1 MNFPK
6 RKVLRLKDYDYSQ
19 TGGYFITFCT
29 ENRAPVL
36 SRITVGKAAIR
47 LPQVELTEYGR
58 ITEKYIQ
65 NISVAYPHIS
75 VENYVIMPNHVHLLL
90 LVGDGGQGAAR
101 PTVSA
106 VVRSIKAL
114 VRKETG
120 KVCSKT
126 PFTTTS
132 FVTGRIFCSIGT
144 TSKPTRANG
153 QRTNTIFNTR
163 TAVVLTAGFRLHNKK
178 PLTRR

>member
-29 ENRAPVL
+29 ENRAPLL
-36 SRITVGKAAIR
+36 SRITVGKAALR

-120 KVCSKT
+120 KSL
-126 PFTTTS
+126 FQNS
-132 FVTGRIFCSIGT
+132 FYDHILRDEQDFLIHWDYIE
-144 TSKPTRANG
+144 
-153 QRTNTIFNTR
+153 TNPGKWAEDEYHI
-163 TAVVLTAGFRLHNKK
+163 
-178 PLTRR
+178 

>member
-29 ENRAPVL
+29 ENRAPLLGNIVVGGGVL
-36 SRITVGKAAIR
+36 DA
-47 LPQVELTEYGR
+47 PQVELTEYGR

-90 LVGDGGQGAAR
+90 VVGDGGQGAAR
-101 PTVSA
+101 PTIA
-106 VVRSIKAL
+106 VVR
-114 VRKETG
+114 
-120 KVCSKT
+120 
-126 PFTTTS
+126 
-132 FVTGRIFCSIGT
+132 
-144 TSKPTRANG
+144 
-153 QRTNTIFNTR
+153 
-163 TAVVLTAGFRLHNKK
+163 
-178 PLTRR
+178 

>member
-36 SRITVGKAAIR
+36 SRITVGKAALR

-120 KVCSKT
+120 KSL
-126 PFTTTS
+126 FQNS
-132 FVTGRIFCSIGT
+132 FYDHILRD
-144 TSKPTRANG
+144 G
-153 QRTNTIFNTR
+153 QDFLIHWDYIETNPGKWAEDEYHI
-163 TAVVLTAGFRLHNKK
+163 
-178 PLTRR
+178 

>member
-29 ENRAPVL
+29 ENRAPLL
-36 SRITVGKAAIR
+36 SRITVGKAALR

-120 KVCSKT
+120 KSL
-126 PFTTTS
+126 FQNS
-132 FVTGRIFCSIGT
+132 FYDHILRD
-144 TSKPTRANG
+144 G
-153 QRTNTIFNTR
+153 QDFLIHWDYIETNPGKWAEDEYHI
-163 TAVVLTAGFRLHNKK
+163 
-178 PLTRR
+178 

>member
-6 RKVLRLKDYDYSQ
+6 RKMLRLKDYDYSQ
-19 TGGYFITFCT
+19 NGGYFITFCT
-29 ENRAPVL
+29 ENKAPLLGNIV
-36 SRITVGKAAIR
+36 VGKAALR

-120 KVCSKT
+120 KSL
-126 PFTTTS
+126 FQNS
-132 FVTGRIFCSIGT
+132 FYDHILRD
-144 TSKPTRANG
+144 G
-153 QRTNTIFNTR
+153 QDFLIHWDYIETNPGKWAEDEYHI
-163 TAVVLTAGFRLHNKK
+163 
-178 PLTRR
+178 

>member
-1 MNFPK
+1 MNLPE
-6 RKVLRLKDYDYSQ
+6 RKPLRLKDYDYSQ

-36 SRITVGKAAIR
+36 SRITVGKAALR

-120 KVCSKT
+120 KSL
-126 PFTTTS
+126 FQNS
-132 FVTGRIFCSIGT
+132 FYDHILRDEQDFLIHWDYIE
-144 TSKPTRANG
+144 
-153 QRTNTIFNTR
+153 TNPGKWAEDEYHI
-163 TAVVLTAGFRLHNKK
+163 
-178 PLTRR
+178 

>member
-1 MNFPK
+1 M
-6 RKVLRLKDYDYSQ
+6 LRLKDYDYSQ

-36 SRITVGKAAIR
+36 SCITVGKAALR

-120 KVCSKT
+120 KSL
-126 PFTTTS
+126 FQNS
-132 FVTGRIFCSIGT
+132 FYDHILRDEQDFLIHWDYIE
-144 TSKPTRANG
+144 
-153 QRTNTIFNTR
+153 TNPGKWAEDEYHI
-163 TAVVLTAGFRLHNKK
+163 
-178 PLTRR
+178 

>member
-29 ENRAPVL
+29 ENRAPLL
-36 SRITVGKAAIR
+36 SRITVGKAALR
-47 LPQVELTEYGR
+47 LPQVELPEYGR

-120 KVCSKT
+120 KSL
-126 PFTTTS
+126 FQNS
-132 FVTGRIFCSIGT
+132 FYDHILRDEQDFLIHWDYIE
-144 TSKPTRANG
+144 
-153 QRTNTIFNTR
+153 TNPGKWAEDEYHI
-163 TAVVLTAGFRLHNKK
+163 
-178 PLTRR
+178 

>member
-6 RKVLRLKDYDYSQ
+6 RKMLRLKDYDYSQ

-29 ENRAPVL
+29 ENRAPLLGNIVVGGGVL
-36 SRITVGKAAIR
+36 DA
-47 LPQVELTEYGR
+47 PQVELTEYGR

-90 LVGDGGQGAAR
+90 VVGDGGQGAAR

-120 KVCSKT
+120 KSL
-126 PFTTTS
+126 FQNS
-132 FVTGRIFCSIGT
+132 FYDHILRD
-144 TSKPTRANG
+144 G
-153 QRTNTIFNTR
+153 QDFLIHWDYIETNPGKWAEDEYHI
-163 TAVVLTAGFRLHNKK
+163 
-178 PLTRR
+178 

>member
-29 ENRAPVL
+29 ENRAPLLGNIVVGGGVL
-36 SRITVGKAAIR
+36 DA
-47 LPQVELTEYGR
+47 PQVELTEYGR

-90 LVGDGGQGAAR
+90 VVGDGGQGAAR

-120 KVCSKT
+120 KSL
-126 PFTTTS
+126 FQNS
-132 FVTGRIFCSIGT
+132 FYDHILRD
-144 TSKPTRANG
+144 G
-153 QRTNTIFNTR
+153 QDFLIHWDYIETNPGKWAEDEYHI
-163 TAVVLTAGFRLHNKK
+163 
-178 PLTRR
+178 

>member
-1 MNFPK
+1 MNLPE
-6 RKVLRLKDYDYSQ
+6 RKPLRLKDYDYSQ
-19 TGGYFITFCT
+19 NGGYFITFCT

-36 SRITVGKAAIR
+36 SRITVGKAALR

-120 KVCSKT
+120 KSL
-126 PFTTTS
+126 FQNS
-132 FVTGRIFCSIGT
+132 FYDHILRDEQDFLIHWDYIE
-144 TSKPTRANG
+144 
-153 QRTNTIFNTR
+153 TNPGKWAEDEYHI
-163 TAVVLTAGFRLHNKK
+163 
-178 PLTRR
+178 

>member
-36 SRITVGKAAIR
+36 SRITVGKAALR

-65 NISVAYPHIS
+65 NISVAYPNIS

-120 KVCSKT
+120 KSL
-126 PFTTTS
+126 FQNS
-132 FVTGRIFCSIGT
+132 FYDHILRDEQDFLIHWDYIE
-144 TSKPTRANG
+144 
-153 QRTNTIFNTR
+153 TNPGKWAEDEYHI
-163 TAVVLTAGFRLHNKK
+163 
-178 PLTRR
+178 

>member
-6 RKVLRLKDYDYSQ
+6 RKMLRLKDYDYSQ

-29 ENRAPVL
+29 ENKAPVL
-36 SRITVGKAAIR
+36 SRITVGKAALR

-120 KVCSKT
+120 KSL
-126 PFTTTS
+126 FQNS
-132 FVTGRIFCSIGT
+132 FYDHILRD
-144 TSKPTRANG
+144 G
-153 QRTNTIFNTR
+153 QDFLIHWDYIETNPGKWAEDEYHI
-163 TAVVLTAGFRLHNKK
+163 
-178 PLTRR
+178 

>member
-6 RKVLRLKDYDYSQ
+6 RKALCLKDYDYSQ

-36 SRITVGKAAIR
+36 SRITVGKAALR

-120 KVCSKT
+120 KSL
-126 PFTTTS
+126 FQNS
-132 FVTGRIFCSIGT
+132 FYDHILRDEQDFLIHWDYIE
-144 TSKPTRANG
+144 
-153 QRTNTIFNTR
+153 TNPGKWAEDEYHI
-163 TAVVLTAGFRLHNKK
+163 
-178 PLTRR
+178 

>member
-1 MNFPK
+1 MNLPE
-6 RKVLRLKDYDYSQ
+6 RKPLRLKDYDYSQ

-36 SRITVGKAAIR
+36 SRITVGKAALR

-120 KVCSKT
+120 KSL
-126 PFTTTS
+126 FQNS
-132 FVTGRIFCSIGT
+132 FYDPILRDEQDFLIHWDYIE
-144 TSKPTRANG
+144 
-153 QRTNTIFNTR
+153 TNPGKWAEDEYHI
-163 TAVVLTAGFRLHNKK
+163 
-178 PLTRR
+178 

>member
-6 RKVLRLKDYDYSQ
+6 RKALCLKDYDYSQ

-29 ENRAPVL
+29 ENRAPLL
-36 SRITVGKAAIR
+36 SRITVGKAALR

-120 KVCSKT
+120 KSL
-126 PFTTTS
+126 FQNS
-132 FVTGRIFCSIGT
+132 FYDHILCDEQDFLIHWDYIE
-144 TSKPTRANG
+144 
-153 QRTNTIFNTR
+153 TNPGKWAEDEYHI
-163 TAVVLTAGFRLHNKK
+163 
-178 PLTRR
+178 

>member
-19 TGGYFITFCT
+19 TGGYFSTFCT

-36 SRITVGKAAIR
+36 SRITVGKAALR

-90 LVGDGGQGAAR
+90 LVGDSGQGAAR

-120 KVCSKT
+120 KSL
-126 PFTTTS
+126 FQNS
-132 FVTGRIFCSIGT
+132 FYDHILRD
-144 TSKPTRANG
+144 G
-153 QRTNTIFNTR
+153 QDFLIHWDYIETNPGKWAEDEYHI
-163 TAVVLTAGFRLHNKK
+163 
-178 PLTRR
+178 

>member
-6 RKVLRLKDYDYSQ
+6 RKVLRLKEYDYSQ

-36 SRITVGKAAIR
+36 SGITVGKAALR

-120 KVCSKT
+120 KSL
-126 PFTTTS
+126 FQNS
-132 FVTGRIFCSIGT
+132 FYDHILRD
-144 TSKPTRANG
+144 G
-153 QRTNTIFNTR
+153 QDFLIHWDYIETNPGKWAEDEYHI
-163 TAVVLTAGFRLHNKK
+163 
-178 PLTRR
+178 

>member
-6 RKVLRLKDYDYSQ
+6 RKMLRLKDYDYSQ

-29 ENRAPVL
+29 ENRAPLLGNIVVGGGVL
-36 SRITVGKAAIR
+36 DA
-47 LPQVELTEYGR
+47 PQVELTEYGR

-120 KVCSKT
+120 KSL
-126 PFTTTS
+126 FQNS
-132 FVTGRIFCSIGT
+132 FYDHILRDEQDFLIHWDYIE
-144 TSKPTRANG
+144 
-153 QRTNTIFNTR
+153 TNPGKWAEDEYHI
-163 TAVVLTAGFRLHNKK
+163 
-178 PLTRR
+178 

>member
-6 RKVLRLKDYDYSQ
+6 RKALCLKDYDYSQ

-36 SRITVGKAAIR
+36 SRITVGKAALR

-90 LVGDGGQGAAR
+90 LVGDSGQGAAR

-120 KVCSKT
+120 KSL
-126 PFTTTS
+126 FQNS
-132 FVTGRIFCSIGT
+132 FYDHILCDEQDFLIHWDYIE
-144 TSKPTRANG
+144 
-153 QRTNTIFNTR
+153 TNPGKWAEDEYHI
-163 TAVVLTAGFRLHNKK
+163 
-178 PLTRR
+178 

>member
-6 RKVLRLKDYDYSQ
+6 RKVLRLKNYDYSQ

-29 ENRAPVL
+29 ENRAPLLGNIVVGGGVL
-36 SRITVGKAAIR
+36 DA
-47 LPQVELTEYGR
+47 PQVELTEYGR

-90 LVGDGGQGAAR
+90 VVGDGGQGAAR

-120 KVCSKT
+120 KSL
-126 PFTTTS
+126 FQNS
-132 FVTGRIFCSIGT
+132 FYDHILRD
-144 TSKPTRANG
+144 G
-153 QRTNTIFNTR
+153 QDFLIHWDYIETNPGKWAEDEYHI
-163 TAVVLTAGFRLHNKK
+163 
-178 PLTRR
+178 

>member
-6 RKVLRLKDYDYSQ
+6 RKALCLKDYDYSQ

-29 ENRAPVL
+29 ENRAPLL
-36 SRITVGKAAIR
+36 SRITVGKAALR

-120 KVCSKT
+120 KSL
-126 PFTTTS
+126 FQNS
-132 FVTGRIFCSIGT
+132 FYDHILRDEQDFLIHWDYIE
-144 TSKPTRANG
+144 
-153 QRTNTIFNTR
+153 TNPGKWAEDEYHI
-163 TAVVLTAGFRLHNKK
+163 
-178 PLTRR
+178 

>member
-6 RKVLRLKDYDYSQ
+6 RKMLRLKDYDYSQ
-19 TGGYFITFCT
+19 NGGYFITFCT

-36 SRITVGKAAIR
+36 SRITVGKAALR

-120 KVCSKT
+120 KSL
-126 PFTTTS
+126 FQNS
-132 FVTGRIFCSIGT
+132 FYDHILRDEQDFLIHWDYIE
-144 TSKPTRANG
+144 
-153 QRTNTIFNTR
+153 TNPGKWAEDEYHI
-163 TAVVLTAGFRLHNKK
+163 
-178 PLTRR
+178 

>member
-6 RKVLRLKDYDYSQ
+6 RKMRRLKDHDYSQ

-36 SRITVGKAAIR
+36 SRITVGKAALR

-120 KVCSKT
+120 KSL
-126 PFTTTS
+126 FQNS
-132 FVTGRIFCSIGT
+132 FYDHILRDEQDFLIHWDYIE
-144 TSKPTRANG
+144 
-153 QRTNTIFNTR
+153 TNPGKWAEDEYHI
-163 TAVVLTAGFRLHNKK
+163 
-178 PLTRR
+178 

>member
-6 RKVLRLKDYDYSQ
+6 RKVLRLKEYDYSQ

-36 SRITVGKAAIR
+36 SGITVGKAALR

-120 KVCSKT
+120 KSL
-126 PFTTTS
+126 FQNS
-132 FVTGRIFCSIGT
+132 FYDHILRDEQDFLIHWDYIE
-144 TSKPTRANG
+144 
-153 QRTNTIFNTR
+153 TNPGKWAEDEYHI
-163 TAVVLTAGFRLHNKK
+163 
-178 PLTRR
+178 

>member
-6 RKVLRLKDYDYSQ
+6 RKALCLKDYDYSQ

-36 SRITVGKAAIR
+36 SRITVGKAALR

-90 LVGDGGQGAAR
+90 LVETAGRGLPAL
-101 PTVSA
+101 
-106 VVRSIKAL
+106 RSVPLFVPSRHWCEK
-114 VRKETG
+114 KPE

-132 FVTGRIFCSIGT
+132 FVTGRIF
-144 TSKPTRANG
+144 
-153 QRTNTIFNTR
+153 
-163 TAVVLTAGFRLHNKK
+163 
-178 PLTRR
+178 

>member
-6 RKVLRLKDYDYSQ
+6 RKVLRLKEYDYSQ

-29 ENRAPVL
+29 ENRAPLL
-36 SRITVGKAAIR
+36 SRITVGKAALR

-120 KVCSKT
+120 KSL
-126 PFTTTS
+126 FQNS
-132 FVTGRIFCSIGT
+132 FYDHILRD
-144 TSKPTRANG
+144 G
-153 QRTNTIFNTR
+153 QDFLIHWDYIETNPGKWAEDEYHI
-163 TAVVLTAGFRLHNKK
+163 
-178 PLTRR
+178 

>member
-6 RKVLRLKDYDYSQ
+6 RKALCLKDYDYSQ

-29 ENRAPVL
+29 ENRAPLL
-36 SRITVGKAAIR
+36 SRITVGKAALR

-120 KVCSKT
+120 KSL
-126 PFTTTS
+126 FQNS
-132 FVTGRIFCSIGT
+132 FYDHILRDKQDFLIHWDYIE
-144 TSKPTRANG
+144 
-153 QRTNTIFNTR
+153 TNPGKWAEDEYHI
-163 TAVVLTAGFRLHNKK
+163 
-178 PLTRR
+178 

>member
-1 MNFPK
+1 MNLPE
-6 RKVLRLKDYDYSQ
+6 RKPLRLKDYDYSQ

-29 ENRAPVL
+29 ENRAPLL
-36 SRITVGKAAIR
+36 SRITVGKAALR

-120 KVCSKT
+120 KSL
-126 PFTTTS
+126 FQNS
-132 FVTGRIFCSIGT
+132 FYDHILRDEQDFLIHWDYIE
-144 TSKPTRANG
+144 
-153 QRTNTIFNTR
+153 TNPGKWAEDEYHI
-163 TAVVLTAGFRLHNKK
+163 
-178 PLTRR
+178 